1 MSSMSPMGTFHWV
14 SNGEALWFESWVPD
28 SEGAYIGC
36 CIALFVL
43 AILARGSTALQYY
56 FEAWMIMKE
65 EKKLH
70 AIQQSNSNYDTASA
84 TVTASVNENMDSLRR
99 REPSNSEK
107 SPEYEARASPISTIR
122 TSKSDPPHRPELPH
136 VPAFHWK
143 TDTLRSLLTTLI
155 TFISY
160 LLMLVVMTGN
170 GAYFICI
177 IAGVFVGEMIFG
189 RYRGL
194 RGFHDD
200 HFH

>member
-1 MSSMSPMGTFHWV
+1 MGTFHWT
-14 SNGEALWFESWVPD
+14 STGDALWFNSWVPD

-36 CIALFVL
+36 CIALFIL

-56 FEAWMIMKE
+56 FEAWLIMKE
-65 EKKLH
+65 EKRLH
-70 AIQQSNSNYDTASA
+70 AMQQRDSEYDMASG
-84 TVTASVNENMDSLRR
+84 TVTPSVNETIDSLRR
-99 REPSNSEK
+99 REPSNGEK
-107 SPEYEARASPISTIR
+107 SPEYEANSSPLATMR
-122 TSKSDPPHRPELPH
+122 TKSQPPRRPQLPH
-136 VPAFHWK
+136 VPAFHWR
-143 TDTLRSLLTTLI
+143 TDTLRSFLTTLI

>member
-1 MSSMSPMGTFHWV
+1 MSSMGTFHWT
-14 SNGEALWFESWVPD
+14 STGDALWCESWVPD

-65 EKKLH
+65 EKRLH
-70 AIQQSNSNYDTASA
+70 AIQQSNSNYDMGSAA
-84 TVTASVNENMDSLRR
+84 TVTASVNETIDSLRR

-107 SPEYEARASPISTIR
+107 SPEYEARASPISTMR
-122 TSKSDPPHRPELPH
+122 TKSDPPHRPELPH